1 MKTLLITATVL
12 IISFLILSRQAQAAE
27 ILSIIPGKSL
37 GAIAIGDKR
46 EELLNKGFGPSGAHD
61 PEMYLRKDDIVVKLD
76 HAQISEIFFDSPSY
90 KNLRLRGKKF
100 PKDTRA
106 KAMRKFFKKCEPTVK
121 SSGGTLIYCENRG
134 IELSYSFE
142 PSSKKRLIGLAIVTP
157 AIVESTLKAL
167 PEK

>member
-1 MKTLLITATVL
+1 MKPLLITATIL
-12 IISFLILSRQAQAAE
+12 AISFFILTRNAQAAE
-27 ILSIIPGKSL
+27 ILSIVPGKSL
-37 GAIAIGDKR
+37 GSISIDEKR
-46 EELLNKGFGPSGAHD
+46 ESLLNKCFAPSGAHD

-76 HAQISEIFFDSPSY
+76 SNKVSEIFFDSSSY

-106 KAMRKFFKKCEPTVK
+106 KAMRKFFKKCGPSVK

-134 IELSYSFE
+134 IELSYSSE

-157 AIVESTLKAL
+157 ALVESMLNPP